1 MVRLLSV
8 LFVLALSS
16 SASAQMLDAYPEIS
30 AIEREA
36 AAQIAVKSPDTVAL
50 YAKGLCC
57 ASCAIGI
64 RKKVSVLS
72 FVDTTRF
79 NQGIELDPKT
89 QLVRIAIKPGQK
101 RRCESASDRDPRRGL
116 RRGSALQAH
125 PRKTPNYALRFQ
137 RPRLNYPHAYHR
149 ALLLPNHPIR
159 DLTGSGRS
167 ANIQ

>member
-16 SASAQMLDAYPEIS
+16 SASAQMLDTYPEIS

-64 RKKVSVLS
+64 RKKVSILS

-101 RRCESASDRDPRRGL
+101 EDVK
-116 RRGSALQAH
+116 ALQTAILDAGYDAVQLF
-125 PRKTPNYALRFQ
+125 KLTQGKLQITRFASNAQ
-137 RPRLNYPHAYHR
+137 N
-149 ALLLPNHPIR
+149 
-159 DLTGSGRS
+159 
-167 ANIQ
+167 

>member
-16 SASAQMLDAYPEIS
+16 SASAQMLDTYPEIS

-79 NQGIELDPKT
+79 NQGIELDP
-89 QLVRIAIKPGQK
+89 
-101 RRCESASDRDPRRGL
+101 RRSWSELRSSRGKDVK
-116 RRGSALQAH
+116 ALQTAILDAGYDAVQLF
-125 PRKTPNYALRFQ
+125 KLTQGKLQITRFASNAQ
-137 RPRLNYPHAYHR
+137 N
-149 ALLLPNHPIR
+149 
-159 DLTGSGRS
+159 
-167 ANIQ
+167 